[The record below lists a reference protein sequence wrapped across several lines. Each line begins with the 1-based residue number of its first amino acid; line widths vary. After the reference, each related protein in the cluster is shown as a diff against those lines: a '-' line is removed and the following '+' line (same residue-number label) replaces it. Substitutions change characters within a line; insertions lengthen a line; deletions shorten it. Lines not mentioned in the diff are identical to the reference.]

1 MTGAAEVYDCA
12 AALAEFEASRAT
24 VRDLVESGLASVP
37 PLFIAPSSTPKHPP
51 TDITIPTIDLSLP
64 LSASV
69 PLVGAA
75 ARTCGFFHV
84 TNHGIDAGAA
94 VSAVRAFHELPAAVR
109 SAFYSIA
116 AVEGMSYSTVPYMD
130 RDSLDGPGP
139 ILPWRVSLRVLLQAA
154 DLGRL
159 PAACRD
165 ALVEYLRRIEELGK
179 KMTWLLSEALGVGAE
194 RLETA
199 TQVEGWLMACNYYP
213 PCPEPARVEGA
224 VEHTDP
230 SLFTVLAQDAIG
242 GLQVRINGG
251 DDDGQW
257 VDVPPV
263 PGALLVNVGDVLKL
277 VSNNEYHSVGHRVM
291 IKSSQDARASLA
303 VFFNPAM
310 RGDSKLFGPLPEL
323 ITTEKPAMYRS
334 FAMTEFMDSRRK
346 FGNGKLSTDHFR
358 VADE

>member
-1 MTGAAEVYDCA
+1 MAGAAEVYDYA
-12 AALAEFEASRAT
+12 AALAEFDASRTT
-24 VRDLVESGLASVP
+24 VRSLVESGIASVP
-37 PLFIAPSSTPKHPP
+37 PLFISTTNYPP
-51 TDITIPTIDLSLP
+51 TDILAIPTVDLSLP
-64 LSASV
+64 LSSLT
-69 PLVGAA
+69 PIVGAA
-75 ARTCGFFHV
+75 AQTCGFFHV

-94 VSAVRAFHELPAAVR
+94 VSSVRAFHELPPAVR
-109 SAFYSIA
+109 SAFYSVA

-130 RDSLDGPGP
+130 RNSFDGPGP

-154 DLGRL
+154 DIGRL

-165 ALVEYLRRIEELGK
+165 ALVVYLRCIEELGK
-179 KMTWLLSEALGVGAE
+179 KMARLLSEALGVGAE

-230 SLFTVLAQDAIG
+230 SLFTVLAQDGIG

-251 DDDGQW
+251 DNDGQW

-310 RGDSKLFGPLPEL
+310 SGGDSNLLGPLQEL

-334 FAMTEFMDSRRK
+334 FTMTEFMDSRRK
-346 FGNGKLSTDHFR
+346 FGHGKLSTDQFR
-358 VADE
+358 VALE